1 MAMAHQDQDH
11 DPPDVA
17 GVLRILRAEFGEDAV
32 AIDDMSA
39 TLERSIAL
47 HGEATAAVVL
57 TSKAALSAY
66 DPTHPERIACIAI
79 SFPAPA
85 SVSYSVVV
93 NNREFQGASQFV
105 RALRTTSSVAS
116 ATCVVCLDG
125 ARDRKGGRLQLWM
138 CPHCRS
144 GVCLRCEGKMQRAKQ
159 DAGGSTHDARRCPTC
174 RRWQLT
180 GDDFGA
186 PVGGRAPLQP
196 PPGGTSLPLQPPQA
210 GAGVDGFVDAV
221 ATLDGSVEVVL
232 RSGLAFVGSVGFT
245 RLAGTDRYAPGT
257 PGRVKHVRRRLTRF
271 VLDELRC
278 GAAVSNVYVF
288 RPTWRID
295 PTAEKPVVEAS
306 AFVLVRGTSELLQL
320 RTDAWL
326 DVFGDAP
333 DAHHVKVE
341 LPGVPVADFP
351 VPPHIR
357 SALDAVALHALGSG
371 AEKLTLAVEFEFA
384 NGVEKAP
391 APAPSPYTGFNVDAE
406 VIADAEPSLRMITMH
421 RLMFE
426 ATLDIHLRDG
436 QRPSVLFAKLWPS
449 TSADASVTD
458 ASMIAF
464 RFDHRSCVRLG
475 PDETA
480 AAYSGIFHD
489 RHK

>member
-1 MAMAHQDQDH
+1 
-11 DPPDVA
+11 
-17 GVLRILRAEFGEDAV
+17 
-32 AIDDMSA
+32 
-39 TLERSIAL
+39 
-47 HGEATAAVVL
+47 
-57 TSKAALSAY
+57 
-66 DPTHPERIACIAI
+66 
-79 SFPAPA
+79 
-85 SVSYSVVV
+85 
-93 NNREFQGASQFV
+93 
-105 RALRTTSSVAS
+105 
-116 ATCVVCLDG
+116 
-125 ARDRKGGRLQLWM
+125 
-138 CPHCRS
+138 
-144 GVCLRCEGKMQRAKQ
+144 MQRAKEE
-159 DAGGSTHDARRCPTC
+159 AGGASYEARRCPTC

-180 GDDFGA
+180 GDDFGT
-186 PVGGRAPLQP
+186 PVGPG
-196 PPGGTSLPLQPPQA
+196 PPGA
-210 GAGVDGFVDAV
+210 GDHPAGVDVGDFVDAL
-221 ATLDGSVEVVL
+221 AKLDGAVEVVL

-245 RLAGTDRYAPGT
+245 RLTGTDRYAPGST
-257 PGRVKHVRRRLTRF
+257 GRIKHVRQRLSRF
-271 VLDELRC
+271 ARDEVDQP
-278 GAAVSNVYVF
+278 VSNVYVF

-295 PTAEKPVVEAS
+295 PVAGKPAVEAS